1 VEPLRKGSGVGYS
14 FRTQIFR
21 RFLRHRLA
29 LVGAVFLLLLA
40 LAAVL
45 SPWIT
50 PYSASKQNRRH
61 AFTAP
66 SLTVV
71 EGINAPCERA
81 AVLFWRCGAHPFG
94 TDDLGRDILTRV
106 LAGGRVSLL
115 VGFIAG
121 GMATALGTLI
131 GATAGYAGGV
141 LDALVCWIMD
151 FILSI
156 PQLPLVLILIGLLA
170 AQQSTLAG
178 LLTRLFGNYQS
189 AGLVVFVVV
198 LLTWPVSA
206 RLVRSQIL
214 SLREEAF
221 VEAARGIGASSRRIL
236 FRHILPNVTAIV
248 IVQGTLAMGY
258 AILTESALSF
268 LGLGVQ
274 PPAVSWGNML
284 SQAQAF
290 LYYPN
295 GIYMAVFPG
304 AAILLTVLS
313 VNFLG
318 DGLREALD
326 PRQYG
331 KGGAE

>member
-1 VEPLRKGSGVGYS
+1 MRHGLGSQV
-14 FRTQIFR
+14 FR

-29 LVGAVFLLLLA
+29 LGGAFFLLFLGLSA
-40 LAAVL
+40 ML

-50 PYSASKQNRRH
+50 PYGPSRQNRAH

-66 SLTVV
+66 SISVV
-71 EGINAPCERA
+71 EGLDDPCVRP

-94 TDDLGRDILTRV
+94 ADDLGRDIVTRV
-106 LAGGRVSLL
+106 LSGARVSLL
-115 VGFIAG
+115 VGLIAG
-121 GMATALGTLI
+121 GLTTALGTLV
-131 GATAGYAGGV
+131 GAFGGYAGGWI
-141 LDALVCWIMD
+141 DAVICWIMD

-156 PQLPLVLILIGLLA
+156 PQLPLVLILIGLLSS
-170 AQQSTLAG
+170 QQSVLAG
-178 LLTRLFGNYQS
+178 VLDRLFGNYQS
-189 AGLVVFVVV
+189 ASLVIFVIV
-198 LLTWPVSA
+198 LLSWPVSA

-221 VEAARGIGASSRRIL
+221 VEAARSIGASQRRIL
-236 FRHILPNVTAIV
+236 FQHILPNVAAIV

-304 AAILLTVLS
+304 TAILLTVLS

-326 PRQYG
+326 PRQYQ
-331 KGGAE
+331 KGDDR